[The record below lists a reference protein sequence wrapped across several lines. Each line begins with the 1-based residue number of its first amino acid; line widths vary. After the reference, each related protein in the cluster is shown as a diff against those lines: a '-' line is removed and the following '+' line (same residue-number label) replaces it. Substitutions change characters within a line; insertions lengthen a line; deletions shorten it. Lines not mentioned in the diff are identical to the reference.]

1 MKTNISIY
9 PKAEGDWGRLCG
21 ASRHGNRFGGN
32 FGWYKGGYKEFE
44 LILLDEMEEAWVK
57 SQRVSLKGGEQIFR
71 YETDM
76 TRAGGLRPMVKVNV
90 ERGLVYFL
98 THGEDGLISFESKGN
113 KLNFL
118 NLVV

>member
-9 PKAEGDWGRLCG
+9 PKAEGDWRGLTG
-21 ASRHGNRFGGN
+21 AKRHGVNFAGN

-44 LILLDEMEEAWVK
+44 LIRLDELEEEWVK
-57 SQRVSLKGGEQIFR
+57 SQRVSLKVGEQIFR
-71 YETDM
+71 YETDT

-98 THGEDGLISFESKGN
+98 TLGEGDVVSFERKGN

-118 NLVV
+118 NLVA